1 MQGGEMSGKEMSIVS
16 KGCNITVF
24 FLIFVLCSVA
34 GAETNPDL
42 KFYEDKV
49 VSIIV
54 PTKAGGGFD
63 SYARMTARFLRKYLP
78 KSTVIVKNVPGAG
91 HIIGANELYLSKP
104 DGLTIGLGNFKGLLF
119 GQLAGM
125 EGIRFDLA
133 KFSWLAN
140 VASEP
145 MILIVGKNTPFKSI
159 KDLKDATR
167 PARMGTSGVG
177 SASYNYPLMVGK
189 VIGIHFKMIPGFQG
203 SEVDM
208 AMLRDEVD
216 GQMGY
221 TDSLRTMVEL
231 EGARVLLAVAKN
243 RPPQFPKIPMISD
256 FKTSETQGLVNFLI
270 ATVELGR
277 PFAAPPNV
285 PSGRLRVLRDAVEK
299 TFKDP
304 ELLDYAHK
312 IKLPISFT
320 SGNETKTMFVN
331 ALKQSPDVVKLVK
344 ELAQPEK

>member
-1 MQGGEMSGKEMSIVS
+1 MFKNKELVGS
-16 KGCNITVF
+16 KGIVVVILLLLLTYP
-24 FLIFVLCSVA
+24 LSSR
-34 GAETNPDL
+34 AETNPDL

-63 SYARMTARFLRKYLP
+63 SYARMTARFLRKHLP

-133 KFSWLAN
+133 KFSWLTN

-145 MILIVGKNTPFKSI
+145 MILIVGKNTPFKTI
-159 KDLKDATR
+159 KDIKDSPR
-167 PARMGTSGVG
+167 PVRMGTSGVG

-189 VIGIHFKMIPGFQG
+189 VMGIHFKIIPGFQG

-221 TDSLRTMVEL
+221 TDSMRPMIEL
-231 EGARVLLAVAKN
+231 EGARVLLVVAKN
-243 RPPQFPKIPMISD
+243 RPPQFPKTPMISD
-256 FKTSETQGLVNFLI
+256 YTTPESKGLVNFLI

-277 PFAAPPNV
+277 PFAAPPNT
-285 PSGRLRVLRDAVEK
+285 PPGRLKVLRQAMEN

-304 ELLDYAHK
+304 ELLDYARK
-312 IKLPISFT
+312 VKLPVSYT
-320 SGNETKTMFVN
+320 SGEETKAMFVN
-331 ALKQSPDVVKLVK
+331 ALRQSPDVIKLVK

>member
-1 MQGGEMSGKEMSIVS
+1 MFEKGIAKASKALQLVFVFLLLVVPFSVS
-16 KGCNITVF
+16 
-24 FLIFVLCSVA
+24 L
-34 GAETNPDL
+34 AETNPDL
-42 KFYEDKV
+42 KFYEGKV
-49 VSIIV
+49 VTLIV

-63 SYARMTARFLRKYLP
+63 SYARMTARYLRNHLP

-145 MILIVGKNTPFKSI
+145 MVLIVGKNTPYKSL
-159 KDLKDATR
+159 KDLKDSPR
-167 PARMGTSGVG
+167 PVRMGTSGVG

-189 VIGIHFKMIPGFQG
+189 VIGLNFKMIPGFQG

-221 TDSLRTMVEL
+221 TDSLRAMIES
-231 EGARVLLAVAKN
+231 EGARVLLMVAKKKTS
-243 RPPQFPKIPMISD
+243 QFPHTPMISD
-256 FKTSETQGLVNFLI
+256 FVTPETRGLVNFLV
-270 ATVELGR
+270 ASVELGR

-285 PSGRLRVLRDAVEK
+285 PAGRLKVLRQAMEA

-304 ELLDYAHK
+304 ELVAYAQK
-312 IKLPISFT
+312 IKLPISYT
-320 SGNETKTMFVN
+320 SGEETKALFVN
-331 ALKQSPDVVKLVK
+331 ALRQSPDVVKLIK
-344 ELAQPEK
+344 ELSQAEK